1 MEPALLQAQ
10 MEPYGTVG
18 HFVRELIKSDDHAG
32 RPPVAGL
39 RKLMPLVA
47 PEAGDNPGERTLSG
61 QLYFI
66 GGLIGLRVMK
76 LERGAPFI
84 SGLFSATNWLPVPE
98 FSEDADR
105 FEMIRRLASMM
116 MAVGDDGYAEAEP
129 YHATI
134 EHIGSGICTTVDQEP
149 FVRRGFGLTM
159 YMARQ
164 VVGGNRILD
173 ATADRGLMRFEV
185 ELAATVDWDAALAKL
200 QRESD

>member
-1 MEPALLQAQ
+1 MEPGLLQAQ
-10 MEPYGTVG
+10 MQQYGTVG
-18 HFVRELIKSDDHAG
+18 NFVRELIKSDDHAG
-32 RPPVAGL
+32 RPSVAGL

-76 LERGAPFI
+76 LERGTPFM

-98 FSEDADR
+98 FSEIADR
-105 FEMIRRLASMM
+105 LEMIHRLASMM
-116 MAVGDDGYAEAEP
+116 MAVGDDGYREAEP

-134 EHIGSGICTTVDQEP
+134 THIGSEICTTVDQEP
-149 FVRRGFGLTM
+149 YVRRGFGLTM

-164 VVGGNRILD
+164 VVERNRELD
-173 ATADRGLMRFEV
+173 AAADLGLMRFEA
-185 ELAATVDWDAALAKL
+185 ERAATGDWDAAWANL
-200 QRESD
+200 QKESD